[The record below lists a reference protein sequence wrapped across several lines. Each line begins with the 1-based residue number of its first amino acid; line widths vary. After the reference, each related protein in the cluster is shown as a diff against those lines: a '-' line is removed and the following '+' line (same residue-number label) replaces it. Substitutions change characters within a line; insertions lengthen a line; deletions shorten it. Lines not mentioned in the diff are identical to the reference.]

1 MPPDIVPLKLS
12 DCELARFASILVN
25 RFAPKVV
32 VPKAIVSIALFCAR
46 IALFAL
52 SFVKP
57 ASVNAPEV
65 ILSAFAPCKFKVLPS
80 IACATVKVSLT
91 LIIPFVVP

>member
-1 MPPDIVPLKLS
+1 MPVEIVPLKLS
-12 DCELARFASILVN
+12 DCEPARFASILVN

-32 VPKAIVSIALFCAR
+32 VPNVIVSIALFCAL
-46 IALFAL
+46 IALSAL
-52 SFVKP
+52 LFVKP

-80 IACATVKVSLT
+80 IECATVKSSLT
-91 LIIPFVVP
+91 FITPFVEP